1 MRQSKNTPER
11 RPDHYYTACLKEI
24 FTNNSEMSEQDAYSH
39 TVDNMVIAIRDII
52 MPAHRHYILKCGS
65 KSVPEAIDIDALVNV
80 CVRKQTD
87 ARAHAEA
94 IFDAVIQL
102 ENACS
107 HTITH
112 TADPHIVGY
121 TAELH
126 AEITPAVA
134 IVNTMKTMTDYYML
148 TGGKTI

>member
-1 MRQSKNTPER
+1 MRHSNNTPVR
-11 RPDHYYTACLKEI
+11 RPDRYYTACLKEI
-24 FTNNSEMSEQDAYSH
+24 FIDDSEMSEQDAYSH
-39 TVDNMVIAIRDII
+39 ATDNMVIVIRDII
-52 MPAHRHYILKCGS
+52 MPAHRHYILKCGA
-65 KSVPEAIDIDALVNV
+65 KSVPAGINIDALVNV

-87 ARAHAEA
+87 AKVHAEA
-94 IFDAVIQL
+94 VFDAVIQL

-112 TADPHIVGY
+112 TSDPHIVGY
-121 TAELH
+121 TADLH

-134 IVNTMKTMTDYYML
+134 IVNTMKAMTDYYAL

>member
-1 MRQSKNTPER
+1 MRHSNNTPGR
-11 RPDHYYTACLKEI
+11 QPDHYYTACLKGI
-24 FTNNSEMSEQDAYSH
+24 LIDNPRMSEQDAYTH
-39 TVDNMVIAIRDII
+39 AVDNMVIAIRDII
-52 MPAHRHYILKCGS
+52 MPAHRHYILKCGA
-65 KSVPEAIDIDALVNV
+65 KSVPASINIDALVNV

-87 ARAHAEA
+87 TKVHAEA
-94 IFDAVIQL
+94 VFDAVIRL

-112 TADPHIVGY
+112 TADPHIVGC
-121 TAELH
+121 TADLH

-134 IVNTMKTMTDYYML
+134 IVNTMKAMTDYYAL